1 VGERPQLLCRV
12 RGLRGGAK
20 QTQCLAMKNFIDLS
34 SVSSDHL
41 VPFTDQL
48 RLAVA
53 AYLARFKGASRYR

>member
-1 VGERPQLLCRV
+1 MR
-12 RGLRGGAK
+12 
-20 QTQCLAMKNFIDLS
+20 TFTDLQ

-53 AYLARFKGASRYR
+53 ACLARFKGASVTTPSLTCAATWPGAPNVA